1 MFIIYL
7 KRAAEAFGVTHTRE
21 IYEKAIEVL
30 PDKGARYKNALT
42 LLHVLLPTNTVY
54 MYVGQV
60 FDCEILMIANCKLF

>member
-54 MYVGQV
+54 MYIGQI
-60 FDCEILMIANCKLF
+60 F